1 MKKKKKKASNPR
13 RGSVGIVPAA
23 AFSAALVALAGLA
36 ALTASGAPAS
46 SASSAASPSAA
57 TAAPR
62 TVVTADG
69 VRLRVETVVTGLE
82 VPWSIAFTS
91 PTRMLV
97 TERPGRVR
105 VVENGALRAAPL
117 ATVEVEATGETGLMG
132 LALAPD
138 YVASHL
144 LYLSY
149 ARGSGSSMRVR
160 VEQFRDEG
168 TRIVPVRVILDGL
181 PASQFHAGCRL
192 RFGPDGK
199 LYVTTG
205 DATERTLAQKMDSLA
220 GKTLR
225 LNADGSIPADNPFR
239 GSPIYSLGH
248 RNSQGLDWQPGSGL
262 QFQTEHG
269 PSGFDGPGGGDEVN
283 IVEAGKNY
291 GWPVIHHKAGRAGLV
306 SPLLEFTPA
315 IAPSGASFVHGGA
328 LPKLAGSFVFAALR
342 GEKLVLV
349 RFDASD
355 SRRVA
360 AVEDLFAGEYGR
372 FREVMRG
379 PDGALYV
386 STSNRD
392 GRGRVRAGDD
402 RILRLSE

>member
-1 MKKKKKKASNPR
+1 VKKRPSF
-13 RGSVGIVPAA
+13 SLPAA
-23 AFSAALVALAGLA
+23 VLLVCLPGLPS
-36 ALTASGAPAS
+36 LFGVGGAPS
-46 SASSAASPSAA
+46 D
-57 TAAPR
+57 APR
-62 TVVTADG
+62 IVRTKEGA
-69 VRLRVETVVTGLE
+69 RLRVETIVTGLE
-82 VPWSIAFTS
+82 VPWSIAFSS
-91 PTRMLV
+91 PRRMLV

-105 VVENGALRAAPL
+105 VVEDGVLRSAPL
-117 ATVEVEATGETGLMG
+117 ATIADVESTGETGLMG

-138 YVASHL
+138 YSSSRL

-149 ARGSGSSMRVR
+149 AYRSASPRVR
-160 VEQFRDEG
+160 VEQYRDEG
-168 TRIVPVRVILDGL
+168 TRIVHTRTIVEGI
-181 PASQFHAGCRL
+181 PAAQFHAGCRL

-205 DATERTLAQKMDSLA
+205 DATERALAQKMDSLA

-225 LNADGSIPADNPFR
+225 LNPDGSIPPDNPFR
-239 GSPIYSLGH
+239 GSPIFSLGH

-291 GWPVIHHKAGRAGLV
+291 GWPIIHHRQTRAGLV

-315 IAPSGASFVHGGA
+315 IAPSGASFVRGPA
-328 LPKLAGSFVFAALR
+328 LPSFAGDFFFAALR
-342 GEKLVLV
+342 GERLV
-349 RFDASD
+349 RVRFAPQDP
-355 SRRVA
+355 RRVA
-360 AVEDLFAGEYGR
+360 LVEDLFTGEYGR
-372 FREVMRG
+372 LREVMSG

-392 GRGRVRAGDD
+392 GRGRVREKDD
-402 RILRLSE
+402 RILRISEQE